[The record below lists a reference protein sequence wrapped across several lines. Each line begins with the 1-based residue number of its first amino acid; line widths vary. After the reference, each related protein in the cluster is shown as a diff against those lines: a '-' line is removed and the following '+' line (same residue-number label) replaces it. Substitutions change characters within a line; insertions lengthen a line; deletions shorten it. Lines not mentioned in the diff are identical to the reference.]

1 VKNMYCKKCG
11 KELEE
16 GAEFCP
22 GCGASLV
29 EGNLTYRKQGSKGW
43 DAGRV
48 IAVVFGGFMILVG
61 LPLAFAGTALMG
73 VTSAMDDG
81 SGYIGVWGF
90 DFETG
95 TQALV
100 FKEMHVEDIVI
111 NRIESPAVRYWTPR
125 AGDFIKLKFA
135 LESNNGKDV
144 FIGIMDEAHALSYL
158 GGAEYE
164 TVTDF
169 KIDSPFDGHPYITYQ
184 LHSGG
189 DITVAPQDMSAWDA
203 YATGEDINLEWEPE
217 GGDYWVVIMNADL
230 TPGVDV
236 DTGVG
241 VRMPFLSFIGQ
252 GILLG
257 GIVCLAIGGVI
268 VYVGA
273 VRRD

>member
-1 VKNMYCKKCG
+1 VYCKKCG
-11 KELEE
+11 KELED

-29 EGNLTYRKQGSKGW
+29 EANITYRKQGSKGW
-43 DAGRV
+43 NAGRV
-48 IAVVFGGFMILVG
+48 IAVIFGGFMILVG

-81 SGYIGVWGF
+81 SGYIGMWGF
-90 DFETG
+90 DFETD

-100 FKEMHVEDIVI
+100 FKDMYVEDMVI
-111 NRIESPAVRYWTPR
+111 DRIDSRAVRYWTPR
-125 AGDFIKLKFA
+125 VGDFLKLKFA

-144 FIGIMDEAHALSYL
+144 FIGIMDEASALSYL
-158 GGAEYE
+158 GAARYE
-164 TVTDF
+164 TVTEFEMGD
-169 KIDSPFDGHPYITYQ
+169 PFDGRPYIAYQ

-189 DITVAPQDMSAWDA
+189 EITVAPTDVSTWDA
-203 YATGEDINLEWEPE
+203 YATGKDANLEWEPE

-236 DTGVG
+236 ESGVG
-241 VRMPFLSFIGQ
+241 IRMPFLSFIGQ
-252 GILLG
+252 GILVG
-257 GIVCLAIGGVI
+257 GIICLAIGGVI

-273 VRRD
+273 VRKD